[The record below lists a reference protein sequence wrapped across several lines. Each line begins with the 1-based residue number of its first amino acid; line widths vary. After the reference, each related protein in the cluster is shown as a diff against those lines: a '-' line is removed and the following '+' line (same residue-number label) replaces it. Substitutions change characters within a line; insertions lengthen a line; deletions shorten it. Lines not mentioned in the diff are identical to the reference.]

1 MARDTNPPVRKAE
14 DDLREIPKWAR
25 RYAQNR
31 TLPVVAFLV
40 ICTVGSCVFGGL
52 SLLTVWAY
60 VEDKRVLSAVSML
73 VLCGFA
79 AWWVWFSFI
88 GAGRIIRSITERLY
102 QGDGGVSVGAWAG
115 IGESKGPPLLVTF
128 VFLFCVLAS
137 IGLGLLGLYPITLMQ
152 PISALYV
159 VPFLCYLG
167 LKMRRVGSPF
177 MFLWPGLYGIHAVL
191 DVAGVPVRFWGDFH
205 ALDIFAPMVGYGLI
219 ATLAAHIYG
228 RVALRRLRALA
239 ASPESLQGAA
249 GQSNGR
255 A

>member
-31 TLPVVAFLV
+31 ALPVVVFLV
-40 ICTVGSCVFGGL
+40 IFAVESCVFGGL
-52 SLLTVWAY
+52 FLLTVWAY
-60 VEDKRVLSAVSML
+60 VEDKRVLAAASML
-73 VLCGFA
+73 VLCGSV
-79 AWWVWFSFI
+79 VWLLWFGFI
-88 GAGRIIRSITERLY
+88 GGDRIIRSITERLY
-102 QGDGGVSVGAWAG
+102 QGDGGVSVGACAG
-115 IGESKGPPLLVTF
+115 IGESKGPPLLVVF
-128 VFLFCVLAS
+128 VFMFCALAS
-137 IGLGLLGLYPITLMQ
+137 VGLGLLGFLPIRYMQ
-152 PISALYV
+152 PVSALYV

-167 LKMRRVGSPF
+167 MKMRRIGAGSPF
-177 MFLWPGLYGIHAVL
+177 MFLWPGLYGIHAIL

-205 ALDIFAPMVGYGLI
+205 ALDILAPMIGYGLI

-239 ASPESLQGAA
+239 ASSGPGNAA
-249 GQSNGR
+249 DGER

>member
-1 MARDTNPPVRKAE
+1 VARDTNPPVRKAE

-31 TLPVVAFLV
+31 ALPVVVFLV
-40 ICTVGSCVFGGL
+40 IFAVVSCVFGGL
-52 SLLTVWAY
+52 FWLTVWAY
-60 VEDKRVLSAVSML
+60 VEDKRVLSAASLL
-73 VLCGFA
+73 VLCGSA
-79 AWWVWFSFI
+79 VWLLWFGFI
-88 GAGRIIRSITERLY
+88 GGDRIIRSITERLY

-115 IGESKGPPLLVTF
+115 IGESKGPLLVVF
-128 VFLFCVLAS
+128 VVVFCALAS
-137 IGLGLLGLYPITLMQ
+137 VGLGLLGLYPIRLMQ

-159 VPFLCYLG
+159 VPLLCYLG
-167 LKMRRVGSPF
+167 LKVRRDGSPF
-177 MFLWPGLYGIHAVL
+177 MTLWPALYGLHAIL

-239 ASPESLQGAA
+239 ASPESQHGAA

>member
-40 ICTVGSCVFGGL
+40 IFAVGSCVFGGL
-52 SLLTVWAY
+52 TLLTAWAY

-79 AWWVWFSFI
+79 AWWVWFSLI
-88 GAGRIIRSITERLY
+88 GCARIMRSISERLY

-115 IGESKGPPLLVTF
+115 IGESEGPPLLAVF
-128 VFLFCVLAS
+128 VLMFCALAS
-137 IGLGLLGLYPITLMQ
+137 VGLGLLGLYPIRLMQ

-159 VPFLCYLG
+159 VPLLCYLG
-167 LKMRRVGSPF
+167 LKVRRDGSPF
-177 MFLWPGLYGIHAVL
+177 MALWPALYGLHAIL

-228 RVALRRLRALA
+228 RAALRRLRRLA
-239 ASPESLQGAA
+239 ASPESLHGAA